1 MKPNKDKILPKYE
14 YVTLIIRHEQVEGYY
29 LTKSPYEGQPYGCY
43 DFNDIKFYINN
54 KFTNYDAF
62 KYHEKLDMKTFGDVL
77 TFINKLGGWYVS
89 LITPIVESTSST
101 NISTTKFIY
110 TFERSV

>member
-1 MKPNKDKILPKYE
+1 
-14 YVTLIIRHEQVEGYY
+14 
-29 LTKSPYEGQPYGCY
+29 
-43 DFNDIKFYINN
+43 
-54 KFTNYDAF
+54 
-62 KYHEKLDMKTFGDVL
+62 MKTFGDVL

-89 LITPIVESTSST
+89 LITPVVESISSN